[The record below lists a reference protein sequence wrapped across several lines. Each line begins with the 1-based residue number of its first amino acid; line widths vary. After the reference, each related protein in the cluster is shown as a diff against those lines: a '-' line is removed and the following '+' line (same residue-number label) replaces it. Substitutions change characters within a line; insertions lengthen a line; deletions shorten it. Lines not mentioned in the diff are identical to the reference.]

1 MKKEFLKKISYVTIV
16 MLVVLVVFSITK
28 ITDVAEAQSANYN
41 MAGTWQNITTS
52 QTSSTLSVSGQIYG
66 SIVFDSNACPPQSG
80 GNIALTFGGLMY
92 EIYNTSGTKFL
103 EGNAFAGITQNG
115 TSCATQDDFMAYI
128 HDFSVDADIS
138 SLPNG
143 DYRIDFATGGQSNP
157 IISGVTAGPLY
168 HTIWFTKTTQ
178 QSCTISSFT
187 CNSSATLSW
196 VTANCSN
203 RSITPNIG
211 SVSAS
216 GSTNGSAGTTYTLTA
231 DTLQSVASCAPAN
244 AANLDARWS
253 ANNSTTYSRTLT
265 TTELNQGYADVPFN
279 YDNTGDT
286 GSCVNNIKCEPL
298 KAGSA
303 TNVQTFCEVVT
314 ICK

>member
-52 QTSSTLSVSGQIYG
+52 QTSNTFSISGSVYGSAIFEGFTCPAPTNPNMGGNSAGTFSSMTYTIYNSSGQAVSNGPVYYG
-66 SIVFDSNACPPQSG
+66 VS
-80 GNIALTFGGLMY
+80 
-92 EIYNTSGTKFL
+92 
-103 EGNAFAGITQNG
+103 QNG
-115 TSCATQDDFMAYI
+115 NTCVSQDYFSAYI
-128 HDFSVDADIS
+128 HDFTLDADIS
-138 SLPNG
+138 ALSSG
-143 DYRIDFATGGQSNP
+143 DYSILL
-157 IISGVTAGPLY
+157 VTSVQYSDNFTQGTTLSYTAY
-168 HTIWFTKTTQ
+168 FTKSASAT
-178 QSCTISSFT
+178 CTISSFT

-244 AANLDARWS
+244 PSLVSSWVYRDPN
-253 ANNSTTYSRTLT
+253 LT
-265 TTELNQGYADVPFN
+265 TTELNQGYADVILN
-279 YDNTGDT
+279 YNNTGDT
-286 GSCVNNIKCEPL
+286 GSCVNNIECIPSPTQ
-298 KAGSA
+298 AA
-303 TNVQTFCEVVT
+303 TNAQPYCEVKT